1 MKLKERLIIWLA
13 GDQLT
18 ADLQV
23 ENVRLKG
30 EVSKLNYRIDKIIYE
45 SLGRDKYYRDDEA
58 FIDAVKKIASEM
70 ENYRRESYEKGNLV
84 YKLSHRVARLE
95 DELKVAKTGGDAE

>member
-30 EVSKLNYRIDKIIYE
+30 EISKLNYRIDKIYE

-58 FIDAVKKIASEM
+58 FIDAVKKVASEK

-95 DELKVAKTGGDAE
+95 DELEVAKTGGIAE